1 MKYPKHLIND
11 VDQIKHLSFSG
22 QYWILNFFFQL
33 DLPTTYLNLSF
44 DKLYFSKKFLKK
56 KQAFLPARIRN
67 KQKFFTFKY
76 SQNESHY
83 FLTKNVK
90 KKIINN
96 FKTKAKVNNRQNFSK
111 NIFKNIYY
119 NLHSLNKFD
128 KYALNRI
135 FQKISFKGKKK
146 LISNLNQSFITFK
159 FDISFLKKE
168 KMYTKLKYSRVP
180 QYDIVSG
187 ASAALSAGFLGFLV
201 CEKFGFELLDSGD
214 FYFIFMYLVFFFF
227 LSRLFLKLIN
237 YEKEKFFLLSLK
249 FFFLY
254 YKNIFFI
261 IFSFFL

>member
-1 MKYPKHLIND
+1 MKYPKHLISD
-11 VDQIKHLSFSG
+11 VDQVNLASYSS

-44 DKLYFSKKFLKK
+44 GKLYFSKKFLKK
-56 KQAFLPARIRN
+56 KQNLLPISVRN
-67 KQKFFTFKY
+67 KQKFFTIKY
-76 SQNESHY
+76 NQNELYY
-83 FLTKNVK
+83 FIKKNNRK
-90 KKIINN
+90 RIINN
-96 FKTKAKVNNRQNFSK
+96 FKAKSKVNNKENFSK

-119 NLHSLNKFD
+119 NLRSTARFD

-135 FQKISFKGKKK
+135 FQKISFRKTND
-146 LISNLNQSFITFK
+146 STFNLNQFFMTFK
-159 FDISFLKKE
+159 FDVNFLKKE

-187 ASAALSAGFLGFLV
+187 ASAALFAGFLGFLI

-227 LSRLFLKLIN
+227 LARLFLKLIN
-237 YEKEKFFLLSLK
+237 YEREKFFFLSSK

-254 YKNIFFI
+254 YKNIIFI
-261 IFSFFL
+261 VFSFFL